1 MYDNFS
7 WRKLVKIAFIKIFTN
22 NFVDTFVNIL
32 LPCVLSIH
40 CAKYT
45 NNNQWWYKTVFLLSC
60 VVTFNILSVIIKQ
73 ISNKNLKQLTI
84 IYNCYAEQSIINS
97 KFATNIFRLNKMI
110 NECIASKTPINKKS
124 LGQLADFQ
132 SFSFSIC
139 ESIHKM
145 LCQDFGKDIS
155 CEVTLMKK
163 ENTKIK
169 MIAYANENNH
179 MPSTYRKVYNLKN
192 SEICFI
198 RLFNDLNAEIICYPD
213 KKAVEQNFKFLDG
226 SAKREK
232 QICQFIGIPVK
243 TNRNQIEFLLQIDVA
258 KPKVFGKTK
267 EQMQIFA
274 KNVLYPYAMLLHKSY
289 ERDLVFNQYYDMITS
304 MFNN

>member
-1 MYDNFS
+1 MYNKIS
-7 WRKLVKIAFIKIFTN
+7 GKELLKIAFIKFFTN
-22 NFVDTFVNIL
+22 NFVNAFVNIL
-32 LPCVLSIH
+32 IPCILSIH
-40 CAKYT
+40 CTKYT
-45 NNNQWWYKTVFLLSC
+45 NDKQWWVGTIFLLIII
-60 VVTFNILSVIIKQ
+60 VFFNILSAIIIQ
-73 ISNKNLKQLTI
+73 TRNKDLKQLTI
-84 IYNCYAEQSIINS
+84 IYNCYEEQSIINS
-97 KFATNIFRLNKMI
+97 KFAKNIFRLNKII
-110 NECIASKTPINKKS
+110 NECISNKTPINKKS
-124 LGQLADFQ
+124 LDQLADFQ

-139 ESIHKM
+139 NSIHKM
-145 LCQDFGKDIS
+145 LCQELGKDIS

-163 ENTKIK
+163 ENDKIK
-169 MIAYANENNH
+169 MIAYANENDH
-179 MPSTYRKVYNLKN
+179 MPSTYRNAYSLED

-198 RLFNDLNAEIICYPD
+198 RLFNDLNAEICCLPD
-213 KKAVEQNFKFLDG
+213 KKAIEDKFKFLDG

-289 ERDLVFNQYYDMITS
+289 ERDLVFNQYYDMIS
-304 MFNN
+304 MFFEY

>member
-1 MYDNFS
+1 MHFLYIVLIIQNI
-7 WRKLVKIAFIKIFTN
+7 VNGGITIFL
-22 NFVDTFVNIL
+22 FGIIVI
-32 LPCVLSIH
+32 
-40 CAKYT
+40 
-45 NNNQWWYKTVFLLSC
+45 
-60 VVTFNILSVIIKQ
+60 FNILSVIIKQ
-73 ISNKNLKQLTI
+73 ITDKNLKQLTI
-84 IYNCYAEQSIINS
+84 IYNCYEEQSIINS
-97 KFATNIFRLNKMI
+97 KFATKIFRLNKRI
-110 NECIASKTPINKKS
+110 NECITSKTPINKKS
-124 LGQLADFQ
+124 LDQLADFQ

-145 LCQDFGKDIS
+145 LCRNFGEDIS

-163 ENTKIK
+163 ENNKIK
-169 MIAYANENNH
+169 MISYANKNNQ
-179 MPSTYRKVYNLKN
+179 MPSTYRQVYNLKD

-198 RLFNDLNAEIICYPD
+198 RLFNDLNAEIICYPN
-213 KKAVEQNFKFLDG
+213 KKVVEQNFKILDG
-226 SAKREK
+226 SANREK

-258 KPKVFGKTK
+258 KPKVFGRTK

-274 KNVLYPYAMLLHKSY
+274 KNVLYPYAMLLHKTY